1 MPSARAMHAMHPT
14 LHAFLAVCLSKR
26 SVARQLG
33 MTLNTVLRLSR
44 ATEAK
49 ETCLRGVPG

>member
-1 MPSARAMHAMHPT
+1 MHAT
-14 LHAFLAVCLSKR
+14 VHAFLAVCHSKR
-26 SVARQLG
+26 SVAPQLG

-49 ETCLRGVPG
+49 ET